1 MALSQV
7 AREPGPGPGPE
18 LEARWAE
25 VAQAPSG
32 RPVFSWAHPDGGL
45 ALQAFGVAAQRS
57 TLGEL
62 ELDYAWPEGAPGP
75 WLGALAFDGRL
86 GPAWEGFPA
95 QRWFL
100 PELFSWSLG
109 GRHFVAT
116 FGGGS
121 ARALDEARRT
131 LDAGGGPDA
140 AERAQP
146 SGSPGARI
154 VEDRGARARWEAL
167 VARALREI
175 GSGALDKV
183 VLARAIEVEAG
194 GELDPQAVA
203 AALQAAH
210 PSCRTFVVRG
220 NGAAFVGATPEV
232 LCRLEGRTLFTEA
245 LAGSARPGDG
255 AALLGRPKELRE
267 HRWVVEHLVQR
278 LSSIATAV
286 QQRPEPRV
294 RELANVAHLVTP
306 ISAQLDAGRT
316 AADVVAALH
325 PTPAVAGVPTA
336 AALRFLSSC
345 EELDRGLYAGL
356 VGWAGPDRAELV
368 VALRSALVAGRRARL
383 FVGAGIVE
391 GSSPESEWAET
402 ELKARALLDA
412 LGVRR

>member
-7 AREPGPGPGPE
+7 AREPGP
-18 LEARWAE
+18 LARWAE

-32 RPVFSWAHPDGGL
+32 RPAFSWAHPDGGL
-45 ALQAFGVAAQRS
+45 GLRAFGVAAQRS
-57 TLGEL
+57 SLGEL
-62 ELDYAWPEGAPGP
+62 ELDFAWPEGAPGP

-86 GPAWEGFPA
+86 GPAWEGFAA

-116 FGGGS
+116 FGGGD
-121 ARALDEARRT
+121 RALDEARRR
-131 LDAGGGPDA
+131 LDASGGPDA
-140 AERAQP
+140 ARAQP
-146 SGSPGARI
+146 AGSPAARI

-175 GSGALDKV
+175 GSGALSKV

-194 GELDPQAVA
+194 SDLDPQAVA
-203 AALQAAH
+203 SALQAAH

-220 NGAAFVGATPEV
+220 SGAAFVGATPEV
-232 LCRLEGRTLFTEA
+232 LCRLEGRALFTEA
-245 LAGSARPGDG
+245 VAGSARPGEG

-356 VGWAGPDRAELV
+356 VGWAGPDRAELA
-368 VALRSALVAGRRARL
+368 VALRSALLAGRRARL

-391 GSSPESEWAET
+391 GSSPEAEWAET